1 MVFNLKLFL
10 LINISFFSSLLLLEL
25 NLISNTIIEMYPI
38 NKIAVIGAG
47 TMGHEIAQVA
57 LMGGL
62 KYVILN
68 DLNRDV
74 LESAEKKIQSGLKK
88 LEIKGLLKEGYT
100 TSSLMKNLKTE
111 INLKTSISQ
120 ADFIFEAIPE
130 KMKLKQKLFEKLGKF
145 APNHTILAT
154 NTSTMSITKIASLS
168 GRPDKVIG
176 CHFFTPIVILRLIE
190 IIKGK
195 ETSEETI
202 EITKKVCNR
211 LPALKGR
218 RFLPV
223 LQKESPGFIVN
234 RLLLGTSAYINWL
247 LDYATEKGISL
258 DNLDADVKEIMKI
271 GPFAKWDYLGLDVVY
286 NTLKYFEK
294 VVSTDFTPGKT
305 LSRLVNEGKLGR
317 KTGEGL
323 FKWIKGKPLINLDKK
338 ANILDLELFM
348 AIQLNEG
355 CKLLEEGVVS
365 GYKIIDDTMLA
376 GMDMPGPF
384 GMGKKKYEEWVKL
397 LDNFVRESNL
407 LYFTPCKLMKSG
419 KFIQM
424 RK

>member
-1 MVFNLKLFL
+1 MIKTN
-10 LINISFFSSLLLLEL
+10 
-25 NLISNTIIEMYPI
+25 PI
-38 NKIAVIGAG
+38 KKIAVIGAG

-57 LMGGL
+57 LMGGMED
-62 KYVILN
+62 VILN
-68 DLNRDV
+68 DINSEI
-74 LESAEKKIQSGLKK
+74 LESAVVKIQNGLKK
-88 LEIKGLLKEGYT
+88 LETKGLLKEGFT
-100 TSSLMKNLKTE
+100 VSSLLKNLKTE
-111 INLKTSISQ
+111 IDLKKATSQ
-120 ADFIFEAIPE
+120 VDYIFEAIPE
-130 KMKLKQKLFEKLGKF
+130 KMKLKQELFEKLGRF
-145 APNHTILAT
+145 APKHAILAT

-176 CHFFTPIVILRLIE
+176 CHFFTPIILLRLIE
-190 IIKGK
+190 IIKGR
-195 ETSEETI
+195 ETSEKTVD
-202 EITKKVCNR
+202 ITKKLCSQ
-211 LPALKGR
+211 LPALKGK

-234 RLLLGTSAYINWL
+234 RLTLGTSAYINWL
-247 LDYATEKGISL
+247 LDFAMEKSIPL
-258 DNLDADVKEIMKI
+258 ENLDADVKEIMKI
-271 GPFAKWDYLGLDVVY
+271 GPFAKWDYLGLDVIY

-305 LSRLVNEGKLGR
+305 LTRLVNEGKLGR

-323 FKWIKGKPLINLDKK
+323 FKWIKGKPLINLDTK

-355 CKLLEEGVVS
+355 CKLLEEEVVS

-384 GMGKKKYEEWVKL
+384 GMGKRKYENWVKL
-397 LDNFVRESNL
+397 LDDFVRESNL
-407 LYFTPCKLMKSG
+407 HYFTPCELMKSG

>member
-1 MVFNLKLFL
+1 M
-10 LINISFFSSLLLLEL
+10 EE
-25 NLISNTIIEMYPI
+25 TRDI

-62 KYVILN
+62 DHVILN
-68 DLNRDV
+68 DLNSEL
-74 LESAEKKIQSGLKK
+74 LESAEEKIQSGLKR
-88 LEIKGLLKEGYT
+88 LENKRLLKEGYT
-100 TSSLMKNLKTE
+100 ASCLMGNLEIE
-111 INLKTSISQ
+111 INLKKSVSHV
-120 ADFIFEAIPE
+120 DFIFEAIPE
-130 KMKLKQKLFEKLGKF
+130 KMKLKQELFEKLGKL
-145 APNHTILAT
+145 APKHTIFAT
-154 NTSTMSITKIASLS
+154 NTSTMSITKIAVLS

-176 CHFFTPIVILRLIE
+176 CHFFTPIVVLRLIE

-195 ETSEETI
+195 ETSEKTV
-202 EITKKVCNR
+202 EITKKLCNR
-211 LPALKGR
+211 LPALKGK

-247 LDYATEKGISL
+247 LDYARKKGISL
-258 DNLDADVKEIMKI
+258 DTLDADVKEIMKI

-294 VVSTDFTPGKT
+294 VVSTDFTPSKT
-305 LSRLVNEGKLGR
+305 LTRLVNEGKLGR

-365 GYKIIDDTMLA
+365 GFKIIDDTMLA

-384 GMGKKKYEEWVKL
+384 GMGKKKFEEWVKL
-397 LDNFVRESNL
+397 LDNFVRVSKL
-407 LYFTPCKLMKSG
+407 RYFTPCQLMKSG